1 MAKRNPIEVT
11 FHFNTIEEA
20 IATLGSLIQ
29 KAAPVANLDSPAE
42 PVVVAVPV
50 VKQRKPR
57 ADAGKPRGPYKG
69 NAADGADK
77 GVTPESVVTDTPAE
91 GAAPSVAPEPA
102 AAVNGDGGG
111 ITPSASESLTEQRS
125 GQAASAPTA
134 AAPTPTDTEI
144 QDALTRLFD
153 AKGASVAIDLLGKFG
168 VKRGRDLAPEQR
180 AAFIAKADELAKQP
194 AGVVVKTDELAEQ
207 Q

>member
-57 ADAGKPRGPYKG
+57 ADAGKPRGPYKNVEALADADPKGHGSTQTPSGSTPEPAGTGPVTHAAETVTAPG
-69 NAADGADK
+69 NAEQQAATQTA
-77 GVTPESVVTDTPAE
+77 TPESP
-91 GAAPSVAPEPA
+91 GKP
-102 AAVNGDGGG
+102 
-111 ITPSASESLTEQRS
+111 
-125 GQAASAPTA
+125 

-153 AKGASVAIDLLGKFG
+153 AKGASVAIQLLGEFG

-180 AAFIAKADELAKQP
+180 AEFIRKADELAKQ
-194 AGVVVKTDELAEQ
+194 Q
-207 Q
+207 